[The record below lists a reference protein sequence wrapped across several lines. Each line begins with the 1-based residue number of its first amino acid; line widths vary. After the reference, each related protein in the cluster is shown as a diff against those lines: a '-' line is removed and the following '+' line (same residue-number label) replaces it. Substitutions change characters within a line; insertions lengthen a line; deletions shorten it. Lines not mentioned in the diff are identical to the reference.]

1 MSIAVVFGLIAF
13 AGVFLFFLGI
23 SQMRRSAGGSEDFQ
37 ARLAAYGVTTA
48 GAAALPQTAGFRDS
62 LNRLFQPAA
71 DRVGRGDAKKGKP
84 SVAEQ
89 LQRADLK
96 LRPSEY
102 FMIQI
107 GTGLLVGLIGY
118 WRWGLVFALLFF
130 AGYLIPGF
138 YVKYRVSQ
146 RLKKFNTQ
154 LGDTLT
160 LLSNALKAGYSFA
173 QAIDTVAKNATAP
186 IGDEFARAVREM
198 NLGGSPDEALSNITK
213 RIASA
218 DFDLVATA
226 YSIHRTV
233 GGNLAEILD
242 NIAYTIRERVRIKG
256 EIQTLTAQAR
266 ASGTI
271 ITALPILLATFM
283 FFVTPTYF
291 QPMFGSIIGWILL
304 AIGVFMIF
312 IGLAR
317 TPSSNTAL
325 TVQQRLSVYGGEKQ
339 LTVEEIELQRPFSER
354 VLRPGIERLGS
365 LLSRSTPQKARQD
378 LLNRLE
384 LAGRPG
390 NLTPEDFAA
399 VRLVAAAIVGAL
411 GLLIGLLLAN
421 PVYLVIALVVGVIL
435 GYYLPVL
442 WLKQKVDARKAE
454 IQKALPD
461 ALDLLV
467 ICVDAGLGFDAA
479 LARVTDKYRNA
490 LSDLLSKALREVS
503 LGRPRLEAL
512 DEMGRN
518 SGVEDL
524 HNFMQ
529 AVIQSE
535 QFGTGIGKILRIQA
549 DEMRRKRRQRAQ
561 EKGAQATLKMM
572 LPMVGCIFPTLWIV
586 LLGPA
591 VLILMRPRG

>member
-1 MSIAVVFGLIAF
+1 MSTTMILAF
-13 AGVFLFFLGI
+13 AVAVGVL
-23 SQMRRSAGGSEDFQ
+23 
-37 ARLAAYGVTTA
+37 
-48 GAAALPQTAGFRDS
+48 
-62 LNRLFQPAA
+62 
-71 DRVGRGDAKKGKP
+71 
-84 SVAEQ
+84 
-89 LQRADLK
+89 
-96 LRPSEY
+96 
-102 FMIQI
+102 
-107 GTGLLVGLIGY
+107 
-118 WRWGLVFALLFF
+118 
-130 AGYLIPGF
+130 
-138 YVKYRVSQ
+138 
-146 RLKKFNTQ
+146 
-154 LGDTLT
+154 
-160 LLSNALKAGYSFA
+160 
-173 QAIDTVAKNATAP
+173 
-186 IGDEFARAVREM
+186 
-198 NLGGSPDEALSNITK
+198 
-213 RIASA
+213 
-218 DFDLVATA
+218 
-226 YSIHRTV
+226 
-233 GGNLAEILD
+233 
-242 NIAYTIRERVRIKG
+242 
-256 EIQTLTAQAR
+256 
-266 ASGTI
+266 
-271 ITALPILLATFM
+271 
-283 FFVTPTYF
+283 
-291 QPMFGSIIGWILL
+291 
-304 AIGVFMIF
+304 MIF

-354 VLRPGIERLGS
+354 VLRPSIERLGS
-365 LLSRSTPQKARQD
+365 LLSRSTPQRARQD

-442 WLKQKVDARKAE
+442 WLKQKVDARKSE

-479 LARVTDKYRNA
+479 LARVTDKYKNA
-490 LSDLLSKALREVS
+490 LSELLAKALREVS

-524 HNFMQ
+524 HNFIQ

-561 EKGAQATLKMM
+561 ERGAQATLKMM

>member
-1 MSIAVVFGLIAF
+1 MSTTMILAF
-13 AGVFLFFLGI
+13 AVAVGVL
-23 SQMRRSAGGSEDFQ
+23 
-37 ARLAAYGVTTA
+37 
-48 GAAALPQTAGFRDS
+48 
-62 LNRLFQPAA
+62 
-71 DRVGRGDAKKGKP
+71 
-84 SVAEQ
+84 
-89 LQRADLK
+89 
-96 LRPSEY
+96 
-102 FMIQI
+102 
-107 GTGLLVGLIGY
+107 
-118 WRWGLVFALLFF
+118 
-130 AGYLIPGF
+130 
-138 YVKYRVSQ
+138 
-146 RLKKFNTQ
+146 
-154 LGDTLT
+154 
-160 LLSNALKAGYSFA
+160 
-173 QAIDTVAKNATAP
+173 
-186 IGDEFARAVREM
+186 
-198 NLGGSPDEALSNITK
+198 
-213 RIASA
+213 
-218 DFDLVATA
+218 
-226 YSIHRTV
+226 
-233 GGNLAEILD
+233 
-242 NIAYTIRERVRIKG
+242 
-256 EIQTLTAQAR
+256 
-266 ASGTI
+266 
-271 ITALPILLATFM
+271 
-283 FFVTPTYF
+283 
-291 QPMFGSIIGWILL
+291 
-304 AIGVFMIF
+304 MIF

-325 TVQQRLSVYGGEKQ
+325 TVQQRLSAYGGEKQ

-354 VLRPGIERLGS
+354 VLRPSIERLGS

-399 VRLVAAAIVGAL
+399 VRLVAAAIVGAA

-421 PVYLVIALVVGVIL
+421 PVYLVISLVAGVIL

-442 WLKQKVDARKAE
+442 WLKQKVDARKTE

-479 LARVTDKYRNA
+479 LARVTDKYKNA
-490 LSDLLSKALREVS
+490 LSELLAKALREVS

-524 HNFMQ
+524 HNFIQ

-561 EKGAQATLKMM
+561 ERGAQATLKMM

-591 VLILMRPRG
+591 VLILMQPRG